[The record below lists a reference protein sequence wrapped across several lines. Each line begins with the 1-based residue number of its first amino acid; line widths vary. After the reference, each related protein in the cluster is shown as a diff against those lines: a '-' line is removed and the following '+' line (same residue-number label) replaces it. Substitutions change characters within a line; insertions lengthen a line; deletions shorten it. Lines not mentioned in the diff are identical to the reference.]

1 MAIVSLL
8 PAVWTNADALRVK
21 FPGSATTL
29 ARGGAYPMTN
39 GGNMVEVYIDLA
51 SLPTAA
57 SGDEQIVLEN
67 CVIPSGAFIEK
78 VEVLVTAEPTTVG
91 SPNLDLG
98 FVKKNSSTG
107 ALEELDYNG
116 LLAAADAFEAGTDIG
131 VLVTY
136 DTATTEAGALVGT
149 ALAADGTLSA
159 SPDTADW
166 TAGQIRVRVFYS
178 MMRSADVT
186 A

>member
-8 PAVWTNADALRVK
+8 PSYWDNGDALRVK
-21 FPGSATTL
+21 FPGSARTL
-29 ARGGAYPMTN
+29 ARGGAYPLTG
-39 GGNMVEVYIDLA
+39 GGNMLEVYIDLA

-78 VEVLVTAEPTTVG
+78 VEVLVTAEPTTSG

-98 FVKKNSSTG
+98 FVKKNTSTG
-107 ALEELDYNG
+107 AYEELDYNG

-131 VLVTY
+131 VLVTLPPRK
-136 DTATTEAGALVGT
+136 LVPLWVPRSLRMARCRLRLTPPIG
-149 ALAADGTLSA
+149 LPVKSVFA
-159 SPDTADW
+159 SST
-166 TAGQIRVRVFYS
+166 R
-178 MMRSADVT
+178 
-186 A
+186 